1 LFTDATHHPVMI
13 DMAFSFLN
21 FTPRRSDTFVGR
33 LERMRREGAARG
45 AHEARLFKVA
55 VGKHF
60 DRRQAMDWLNASL
73 EEGSEELMAQKA
85 LEREINAWDMS
96 CRIMFLLMI

>member
-1 LFTDATHHPVMI
+1 LFTDAAHHYVMT
-13 DMAFSFLN
+13 DMALSFLN
-21 FTPRRSDTFVGR
+21 FRPRRSDTFVGR

-45 AHEARLFKVA
+45 AHEARLFKLA

-60 DRRQAMDWLNASL
+60 DRRQAMDWLSASL
-73 EEGSEELMAQKA
+73 EGGREELMAQKA
-85 LEREINAWDMS
+85 LEREISTWDMS